1 MRWAAKSAQPI
12 ESNMQNRL
20 EIEGRKTSKVA
31 APSNTGFT
39 GKFMS
44 NFHLINGVKKFLFNT
59 GVGNRHKEVRSTIA
73 SHENYGL
80 PYVNRFRRNAWL
92 KQ

>member
-1 MRWAAKSAQPI
+1 MRWAAKSVQPI

-20 EIEGRKTSKVA
+20 EFEGRNTPKVVA
-31 APSNTGFT
+31 ISNTGFT

-44 NFHLINGVKKFLFNT
+44 KSHLTNVAKKFQFNT
-59 GVGNRHKEVRSTIA
+59 GVREPHKEVRSTIA
-73 SHENYGL
+73 SRENNGQ